1 MPFAVTHML
10 VPMILLDIIRD
21 NILKLSREKFQNKYI
36 LLAGLFGLI
45 PDLDIPL
52 SLITIG
58 NFSLHRTFSHSL
70 WIPLFLITFSLVFW
84 LLKKH
89 RWSLIFLMGFVG
101 FASHILLDFITGG
114 DIYLLSPIINV
125 PYGLNLFPVTEITDA
140 VFVFVALDAILL
152 WTWFFKIELKKRIQD
167 FF

>member
-21 NILKLSREKFQNKYI
+21 NILKIDKEKLPNKYI
-36 LLAGLFGLI
+36 LLAGLFGLL

-70 WIPLFLITFSLVFW
+70 WIPLFLITFSLVFK
-84 LLKKH
+84 LLKNRK
-89 RWSLIFLMGFVG
+89 WFILFLMGFAG
-101 FASHILLDFITGG
+101 FTSHIVLDFILAGTV
-114 DIYLLSPIINV
+114 YLLYPLSNAA
-125 PYGLNLFPVTEITDA
+125 YGLNLLPVTEVTDTI
-140 VFVFVALDAILL
+140 FVFVAMDAILL
-152 WTWFFKIELKKRIQD
+152 WSWFFRMELRKRIQD